1 MQAHTHPSPSQ
12 VPVDLKSKL
21 LSALWTA
28 VLYAATG
35 WLSLQICI
43 PPDYISLMFL
53 PAGVALG
60 MALTRGHWALPG
72 VALGSLVVQW
82 LAAQQAGLVG
92 GLSWT
97 LLVSPLGAAL
107 QAGLGAWL
115 ARRWV
120 GYPDP
125 VETPQ
130 RVMLLLLGVG
140 PLSTLINA
148 SLSVPVL
155 VLSGLIPTGEA
166 VFSWWTWWL
175 GDAVG
180 AVLGLPLLL
189 VFLGQPAAAWR
200 TRRLSVAIPLLL
212 AMLVVGAV
220 VFETKNWE
228 DQRIRSQLSQY
239 AHELGGLLQRRLD
252 AQNDSVQAIARVM
265 QISRTAPEI
274 TQAEAQTDF
283 SITVRHWLDRYGGTQ
298 NFGWSPLIPRSGR
311 AAYEAGRWPIKG
323 RSPTGDTFTA
333 AQRDSYLPIT
343 LIEPLSSNAQALGLD
358 VAVLPAT
365 ADSVAGTRTTGQPR
379 VSEGIRLVQEV
390 GEQRGVVMYQAV
402 FQPHSTVLKGVVS
415 AVFRMDDVLQ
425 ALGTTGSGVSPES
438 CLLDPQAAAGNRR
451 LAGPSGCDAPD
462 WAQVP
467 MSVQLPVQ
475 FGGRDWLLLVR
486 ANAGFLNQA
495 RDLSAWAMVG
505 LSLLCVGL
513 LGAFLLVIT
522 GQTRRTQALVEQRTL
537 ELAAL
542 AHYDSL
548 TGLPNRSQW
557 VSRGQAELQLALQEH
572 QSLAVLF
579 LDLDHFKHINDTLGH
594 ALGDELLQAVSQRL
608 QPCLESHHMLA
619 RIGGDEFVALLPQL
633 QGPEEAAQVAER
645 LRRALQAPLYI
656 QGHEIN
662 LSASIGIAC
671 YPQDGD
677 NLDHLLKHADTAMY
691 VAKDAGRNGYQFFM
705 KEMNARVSRRMFLEN
720 NLRRAL
726 ERDELF
732 LVYQPQ
738 IDAASGQVAGVE
750 ALVRWRHPDEGL
762 IPPDRFIPV
771 AEDCGLIEPLGA
783 WVLHQACRQLQDWT
797 QLGETDLMMA
807 INISPMQFRK
817 SGFID
822 TVRHALSASGVDP
835 ARVELEITET
845 LLMQPLKDLDNR
857 LRELADMGLTF
868 ALDDF
873 GTGYS
878 SLGYLKR
885 LPISRIKLDKSFVA
899 DLPGD
904 VEDEAITRA
913 TLSMAKDLG
922 LRCVAE
928 GVETEAQQRFLT
940 QRGCDA
946 LQGYLF
952 ARPMPADECRD
963 WLRRYRRGQLR
974 AAVVEPLRA

>member
-1 MQAHTHPSPSQ
+1 M
-12 VPVDLKSKL
+12 PVDLKSKL
-21 LSALWTA
+21 LLPLWTA

-43 PPDYISLMFL
+43 PPDYVSLMFL

-60 MALTRGHWALPG
+60 LALTQGAWALPG
-72 VALGSLVVQW
+72 VMLGSLAVQW
-82 LAAQQAGLVG
+82 MAGQQAGLEG
-92 GLSWT
+92 GVSWAM
-97 LLVSPLGAAL
+97 LMAPLGAAL
-107 QAGLGAWL
+107 QAYLGAWL

-130 RVMLLLLGVG
+130 RVCLLLLVVG
-140 PLSTLINA
+140 PLSTLVNA

-155 VLSGLIPTGEA
+155 VLSGVISGSEA
-166 VFSWWTWWL
+166 FFSWWTWWL

-200 TRRLSVAIPLLL
+200 SRRFSVAMPLLL
-212 AMLVVGAV
+212 ALLVMGAV
-220 VFETKNWE
+220 VYETKTWA
-228 DQRIRSQLSQY
+228 DHRIRSQLSQY
-239 AHELGGLLQRRLD
+239 AQEQGGLLQRRLD
-252 AQNDSVQAIARVM
+252 AQKDSVQAIARVM
-265 QISRTAPEI
+265 QISRTAPEQP
-274 TQAEAQTDF
+274 QADAQTEF
-283 SITVRHWLDRYGGTQ
+283 SITARQWLDHYGGTQ
-298 NFGWSPLIPRSGR
+298 NFGWSPLVPQAER
-311 AAYEAGRWPIKG
+311 AAYEVGHWPIKG
-323 RSPTGDTFTA
+323 RSAAGETFVA
-333 AQRDSYLPIT
+333 ALRASYLPIT
-343 LIEPLSSNAQALGLD
+343 LIEPLASNVQALGLD

-365 ADSVAGTRTTGQPR
+365 AESVAATRTTGQPR
-379 VSEGIRLVQEV
+379 VSEAIRLVQEV

-425 ALGTTGSGVSPES
+425 ALGTGGSGVQPES
-438 CLLDPQAAAGNRR
+438 CLIDPKAASGNRR
-451 LAGPSGCDAPD
+451 LAGPIGCDTAD
-462 WAQVP
+462 WAQAP
-467 MSVQLPVQ
+467 MMVQLPLQ
-475 FGGRDWLLLVR
+475 FGGREWVLLVR
-486 ANAGFLNQA
+486 ANAGFLNQT
-495 RDLSAWAMVG
+495 RDLNAWVMVA

-542 AHYDSL
+542 THFDSL
-548 TGLPNRSQW
+548 TGLPNRSEW
-557 VSRGQAELQLALQEH
+557 VSRGRAELQQALQ
-572 QSLAVLF
+572 QCQALAVLF

-608 QPCLESHHMLA
+608 RPCLASHHMLA

-677 NLDHLLKHADTAMY
+677 TLDHLLKHADTAMY
-691 VAKDAGRNGYQFFM
+691 VAKEAGRNGYQFFM

-738 IDAASGQVAGVE
+738 IDAASGRVAGVE

-797 QLGETDLMMA
+797 HVGEADLMMA

-822 TVRHALSASGVDP
+822 TVRHALSASGVNP
-835 ARVELEITET
+835 ARIELEITET
-845 LLMQPLKDLDNR
+845 LLMQPLKDLDSR

-922 LRCVAE
+922 LQCVAE
-928 GVETEAQQRFLT
+928 GVETEAQRRFLT
-940 QRGCDA
+940 ERGCNT

-952 ARPMPADECRD
+952 AQPMPANECRD
-963 WLRRYRRGQLR
+963 WLRRYRREWAQSQAGGR
-974 AAVVEPLRA
+974 EPLRA

>member
-155 VLSGLIPTGEA
+155 VLSGLIPIGES

-415 AVFRMDDVLQ
+415 AVFRMDDVLL
-425 ALGTTGSGVSPES
+425 ALGTTGSGVPPES

>member
-415 AVFRMDDVLQ
+415 AVFRMDDVLL
-425 ALGTTGSGVSPES
+425 ALGTTGSGVPPES

-557 VSRGQAELQLALQEH
+557 VSRGQAELQQALQEH